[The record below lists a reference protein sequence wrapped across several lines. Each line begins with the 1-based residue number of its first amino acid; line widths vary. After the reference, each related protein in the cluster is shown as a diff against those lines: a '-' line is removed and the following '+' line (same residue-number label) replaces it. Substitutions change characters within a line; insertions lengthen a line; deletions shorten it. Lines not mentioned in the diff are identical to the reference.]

1 MMYSFL
7 WVRLALESLQS
18 SAKDSK
24 DSESGASAL
33 KTIPSSLA
41 TFYDQYMAVIASEE
55 SVIASIAEKTL
66 YWLVFA
72 LEPLRARDIAFAIS
86 MGLNEADKKL
96 VQRVDGAKLAQ
107 CCKGL
112 VTFRE
117 ESDNLA
123 LVHQSAQEFLCQKLD
138 NSLAHAYLGKICLLA
153 LTTMARQDESSGA
166 ILTEGSA
173 MTGEEGLFA
182 YARRQ
187 YLIHGFQ
194 ALSLDQ
200 RIGPYIDADDV
211 VFLSG
216 GCSSNRTKRER

>member
-1 MMYSFL
+1 MTFSFL

-18 SAKDSK
+18 TGKDFK
-24 DSESGASAL
+24 GSESGTSNL
-33 KTIPSSLA
+33 ETTPSSLA
-41 TFYDQYMAVIASEE
+41 TFYEQYIAMIASEE
-55 SVIASIAEKTL
+55 PVVASMAEKTL

-86 MGLNEADKKL
+86 MGLDKADEKL
-96 VQRVDGAKLAQ
+96 VQPVDGAKLAQ

-117 ESDNLA
+117 ESDKLL
-123 LVHQSAQEFLCQKLD
+123 LVHQSVKEFLCHKLD

-153 LTTMARQDESSGA
+153 LTIMARQDDSSGA
-166 ILTEGSA
+166 NLHEGPA

-182 YARRQ
+182 YARRN
-187 YLIHGFQ
+187 YLFHGFQ

-200 RIGPYIDADDV
+200 RIGPYIGADDV
-211 VFLSG
+211 GFLSG
-216 GCSSNRTKRER
+216 GYSSNRRESQR